1 MRIASSIFLFKLF
14 QNIKYIFLLHKEV
27 SLGNIANSLSKV
39 IQPFNQSIS
48 STALAFA
55 AVVAIEIVQ

>member
-1 MRIASSIFLFKLF
+1 MFIASSIFLFKLI
-14 QNIKYIFLLHKEV
+14 QNIKYIFFMFLR
-27 SLGNIANSLSKV
+27 NIANSLSKV

>member
-1 MRIASSIFLFKLF
+1 MFIASSIFLFKLI
-14 QNIKYIFLLHKEV
+14 QNIKYIFFMFLR
-27 SLGNIANSLSKV
+27 NIANSWSKV